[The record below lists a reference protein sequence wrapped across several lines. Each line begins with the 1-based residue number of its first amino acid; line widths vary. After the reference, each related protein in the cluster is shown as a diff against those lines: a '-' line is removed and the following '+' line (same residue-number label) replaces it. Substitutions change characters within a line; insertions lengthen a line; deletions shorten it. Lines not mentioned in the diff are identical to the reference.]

1 MNITCYKKPKDQKVN
16 KKYPIRNEKLE
27 EKSIKEKYFSKYVLL
42 ESYGME
48 KTLIEELLKKH
59 NGDLKKIFNAYY
71 DLKQKNEDS
80 IITEVNEKTN
90 EVFNK
95 KKRSF

>member
-1 MNITCYKKPKDQKVN
+1 
-16 KKYPIRNEKLE
+16 
-27 EKSIKEKYFSKYVLL
+27 
-42 ESYGME
+42 ME
-48 KTLIEELLKKH
+48 WKKTLIEELLKKH

-95 KKRSF
+95 KKKIFLMVE

>member
-1 MNITCYKKPKDQKVN
+1 MLQKPKDQKVN

-48 KTLIEELLKKH
+48 KNI
-59 NGDLKKIFNAYY
+59 N
-71 DLKQKNEDS
+71 
-80 IITEVNEKTN
+80 
-90 EVFNK
+90 
-95 KKRSF
+95 